1 MGYARC
7 RVLVRQALVLRG
19 ARRWELPWEAGP
31 LRGSRSAFGLV
42 GGYRRWGEL
51 GVAVGGSWKSTA
63 TTPEVC
69 EMSIPFEPGPVG
81 YVYEQ
86 VAAHLEQRIRSGELP
101 PNRPL
106 PSEKGLSHEYG
117 VSLGT
122 SRHAVRLLSFRGL
135 VKVIRSKGVYVMPLP
150 GSGDGEQVTPE
161 TGCTCERQLP

>member
-1 MGYARC
+1 
-7 RVLVRQALVLRG
+7 
-19 ARRWELPWEAGP
+19 
-31 LRGSRSAFGLV
+31 
-42 GGYRRWGEL
+42 
-51 GVAVGGSWKSTA
+51 
-63 TTPEVC
+63 
-69 EMSIPFEPGPVG
+69 MSIPFEPGPVG

-150 GSGDGEQVTPE
+150 GAGDGEQVTPE